1 MRTIKFYVIG
11 YILQLVKKGYCAKTE
26 YGEIWFVEE

>member
-11 YILQLVKKGYCAKTE
+11 YILQLVKKGYFAKTDD
-26 YGEIWFVEE
+26 GEIWFVEE